1 MNNVQRQ
8 RLEDALNAIVEDL
21 ARIEHERWS
30 HWQMYMHGKGTRQPD
45 GSLLL
50 SHDLVERWDRQ
61 IGTTY
66 ENLTESEKDGD
77 REQVRK
83 YLPLIVGA
91 LSKC

>member
-1 MNNVQRQ
+1 MNNVQRE
-8 RLEDALNAIVEDL
+8 RIEDALNAIVEDL

-30 HWQMYMHGKGTRQPD
+30 HWQMYMHEKGTRQPD

-50 SHDLVERWDRQ
+50 ARDLVERWDRQ

-66 ENLTESEKDGD
+66 EKLSEKEKDGD

-83 YLPLIVGA
+83 YLPLIVEA
-91 LSKC
+91 LARS